1 MEGAGKYGYFHM
13 LRRRLPTKSLV
24 ESLGLSHKIGL
35 KAIKERGPAYFQIGL
50 KIKPPAK
57 PKIGLDVKQ
66 GVSSLSLN
74 WFERISVYIL

>member
-1 MEGAGKYGYFHM
+1 M

-50 KIKPPAK
+50 KRKPEIRP
-57 PKIGLDVKQ
+57 V
-66 GVSSLSLN
+66 
-74 WFERISVYIL
+74 WFIRAF

>member
-50 KIKPPAK
+50 KRKPEIRP
-57 PKIGLDVKQ
+57 V
-66 GVSSLSLN
+66 
-74 WFERISVYIL
+74 WFIRAF

>member
-50 KIKPPAK
+50 KIKPE
-57 PKIGLDVKQ
+57 IGLDVKSSE
-66 GVSSLSLN
+66 GVL
-74 WFERISVYIL
+74 ILD

>member
-1 MEGAGKYGYFHM
+1 M

-50 KIKPPAK
+50 KIKAPAK
-57 PKIGLDVKQ
+57 PDIRLDVKSSQ
-66 GVSSLSLN
+66 GITSISS
-74 WFERISVYIL
+74 RVGMK